1 MMKRYVVYCPWG
13 DMGNGSCKIV
23 GEDFFDLTNGF
34 KEPEIR
40 DIGGMELRQ
49 VYSVST
55 SPSLGVWRI
64 E

>member
-1 MMKRYVVYCPWG
+1 MTKRFVVYCPWG

-23 GEDFFDLTNGF
+23 EEDFFDRTNGF
-34 KEPEIR
+34 KEAEIR
-40 DIGGMELRQ
+40 DIGRMKLKKT
-49 VYSVST
+49 YSVST